1 MSSEEMRRTW
11 AVVDVLTSSKR
22 RTKQPPPTA
31 ALIRRKYDALSLPA
45 LDTLCSVMVHTIAI
59 EHGRFSP
66 CQICGMAQAVRCF
79 PDETAA
85 EVQVAHV
92 HACNEEC
99 HLPRSRQPLPPQPLT
114 RYRSFVAGHVLRIG
128 LSHLAAARKR
138 GMPLFPIVT
147 DLPG

>member
-1 MSSEEMRRTW
+1 
-11 AVVDVLTSSKR
+11 
-22 RTKQPPPTA
+22 
-31 ALIRRKYDALSLPA
+31 
-45 LDTLCSVMVHTIAI
+45 MVHTIAI

>member
-1 MSSEEMRRTW
+1 MSREEMRRTW
-11 AVVDVLTSSKR
+11 AVVDVFTSSKR

-85 EVQVAHV
+85 EVAHV
-92 HACNEEC
+92 HACNE
-99 HLPRSRQPLPPQPLT
+99 LVSSAAVKAA
-114 RYRSFVAGHVLRIG
+114 SFVAGHACFV
-128 LSHLAAARKR
+128 
-138 GMPLFPIVT
+138 
-147 DLPG
+147 